1 MKIEDKFTPSSKMKL
16 ILKASEKILTSIN
29 DFYEKANGK
38 FNKYIDADDLLSI
51 FYYIAAKCQV
61 YTMYSHCALIDKFST
76 NNILNSISGYYLTT
90 LQASLDYLDETF
102 INEIEL
108 RKGAE
113 HND

>member
-1 MKIEDKFTPSSKMKL
+1 
-16 ILKASEKILTSIN
+16 
-29 DFYEKANGK
+29 
-38 FNKYIDADDLLSI
+38 
-51 FYYIAAKCQV
+51 
-61 YTMYSHCALIDKFST
+61 MYSHCALIDKFST

>member
-51 FYYIAAKCQV
+51 FYYIAAKC
-61 YTMYSHCALIDKFST
+61 
-76 NNILNSISGYYLTT
+76 
-90 LQASLDYLDETF
+90 
-102 INEIEL
+102 
-108 RKGAE
+108 
-113 HND
+113 